1 MAISATI
8 VDIRGKA
15 YEPILEELMFENKTI
30 SESLVSFETDVK
42 NETIF
47 TENVNTVALQAFSSG
62 APTSSGTF
70 TITDV
75 AGTPY
80 QV

>member
-15 YEPILEELMFENKTI
+15 YEPILEELLFENKTVADN
-30 SESLVSFETDVK
+30 LVSFETDVK

-47 TENVNTVALQAFSSG
+47 TDRKSVV
-62 APTSSGTF
+62 
-70 TITDV
+70 
-75 AGTPY
+75 
-80 QV
+80 

>member
-15 YEPILEELMFENKTI
+15 YEPILEELLFENKTVADN
-30 SESLVSFETDVK
+30 LVSFETDVK

-47 TENVNTVALQAFSSG
+47 TENTNIVSLQAYASG
-62 APTSSGTF
+62 APTSAGTF
-70 TITDV
+70 R
-75 AGTPY
+75 
-80 QV
+80 